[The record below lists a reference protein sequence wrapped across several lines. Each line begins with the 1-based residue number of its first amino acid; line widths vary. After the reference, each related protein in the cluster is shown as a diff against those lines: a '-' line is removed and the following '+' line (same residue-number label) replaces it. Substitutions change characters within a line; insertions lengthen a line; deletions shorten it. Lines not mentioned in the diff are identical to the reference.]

1 MVIFLKIC
9 DSSLYWQ
16 FMWDP
21 RHSYSH
27 PIALAA
33 LISNGYTT
41 IYVCLMVI
49 FIFTKYWLFS
59 TMAVVQYAD
68 IASETLQT
76 LQYPQI
82 RCFQWA
88 TYHNNV
94 SIQCEGV
101 PILVDVI
108 MTTEAFKCVY
118 DIMDSLISVQ
128 LWVYIYS
135 AESVSLYN
143 RTINNIG
150 EHNQ

>member
-1 MVIFLKIC
+1 
-9 DSSLYWQ
+9 
-16 FMWDP
+16 
-21 RHSYSH
+21 
-27 PIALAA
+27 
-33 LISNGYTT
+33 
-41 IYVCLMVI
+41 
-49 FIFTKYWLFS
+49 
-59 TMAVVQYAD
+59 MAVVQYAD

-88 TYHNNV
+88 IHHTNV

-118 DIMDSLISVQ
+118 DIMDSLISVL
-128 LWVYIYS
+128 LWVYIYN